1 MTLTSTVTLL
11 STLTRSTRITLVLY
25 PLARLYAGMFF
36 SVAIAVF
43 YRAPRQNVYNM
54 LWAVLFGFATLN
66 IIGLAARRSESRR
79 GLSFGEVLAV
89 LTVLFSIFLL
99 AWEMLNMFHIFP
111 LRLR

>member
-1 MTLTSTVTLL
+1 MTLTSTLALL
-11 STLTRSTRITLVLY
+11 SGLTRTTRLTGVLY
-25 PLARLYAGMFF
+25 PIARLYAGMFL

-43 YRAPRQNVYNM
+43 YRAPRQNLYNM

-66 IIGLAARRSESRR
+66 IIGLAARRSGSRR
-79 GLSFGEVLAV
+79 GLSFGEILAV